1 MNTLLMLMAE
11 YGTGQI
17 PLAKCAHL
25 FGLGSDEA
33 AKRAGRQSLPVPA
46 FRAGTQKSPWMIDA
60 ARLASYLDEQ
70 KMRAESDWK
79 KLHVRS

>member
-17 PLAKCAHL
+17 PLTKCAHL

-46 FRAGTQKSPWMIDA
+46 FRVGTQKSPWIIDA

-70 KMRAESDWK
+70 KARAESDWK
-79 KLHVRS
+79 KLHVRP